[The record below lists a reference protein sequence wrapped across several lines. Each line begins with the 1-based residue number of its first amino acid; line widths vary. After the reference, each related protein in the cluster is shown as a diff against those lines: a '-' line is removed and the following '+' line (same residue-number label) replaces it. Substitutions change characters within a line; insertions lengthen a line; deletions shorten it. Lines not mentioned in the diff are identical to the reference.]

1 MGCAYCQWVYGAY
14 ITVGS
19 MKWTKISKTR
29 ILGHGTT
36 NMELQPE
43 NDQDRYNRRI
53 KSLELCQEGVRIECE
68 GVGCPDNSWV
78 GWVGR
83 NR

>member
-1 MGCAYCQWVYGAY
+1 MGCAYCEWVYGVY

-29 ILGHGTT
+29 ILGVEPQ

-43 NDQDRYNRRI
+43 NDQDMYSRYI
-53 KSLELCQEGVRIECE
+53 KCLEMCQERVCIE
-68 GVGCPDNSWV
+68 
-78 GWVGR
+78 
-83 NR
+83 

>member
-1 MGCAYCQWVYGAY
+1 MGLWCIYNSR
-14 ITVGS
+14 S
-19 MKWTKISKTR
+19 MKGVKISKTR

-53 KSLELCQEGVRIECE
+53 KCLEMCQEGVCIECE
-68 GVGCPDNSWV
+68 GVGCPENGWV